1 MRIVFFGSPAVALP
15 SLERLL
21 LSGHDIPLVVTQP
34 DHPAGR
40 GRRLTPCPVK
50 AFARERGIPSYEP
63 ERIRKDPAAVARLR
77 ETGAVL
83 HVVVAYGQIM
93 PGPVIDLPP
102 YRSLNVHFSLLPKY
116 RGASPVAWAIR
127 NGEPVTG
134 ITIFRLN
141 ERMDEGDIFSSVEA
155 PIRPDDTTGL
165 LEARLA
171 VLGAELLVE
180 TIGRI
185 DVLVPKAQNHA
196 LATAAPKLKKE
207 FGQVDWSQSAAAIDR
222 HVRAMNPWPTAFT
235 FFGGERLILHE
246 GRPLAPEA
254 PAVGRAPGTV
264 LETSAAGIR
273 ISCGEGTEYLLTRL
287 QAEGRNPLEAA
298 VFIRGGRLAS
308 GTVLHAQQNDSIEN
322 HP

>member
-1 MRIVFFGSPAVALP
+1 MRIVFFGSPAAALP

-21 LSGHDIPLVVTQP
+21 LAGHDIPLVVTQP
-34 DHPAGR
+34 DRPAGR

-50 AFARERGIPSYEP
+50 AFARERGIPTYEP
-63 ERIRKDPAAVARLR
+63 ERIRKDPAAVDRLR
-77 ETGAVL
+77 AAGAVL

-155 PIRPDDTTGL
+155 PIRPDDTTGS

-185 DVLVPKAQNHA
+185 DLLVPKAQNHA
-196 LATAAPKLKKE
+196 LATPAPKLKKE
-207 FGQVDWSQSAAAIDR
+207 LGLVDWSQKAAAIDR
-222 HVRAMNPWPTAFT
+222 HIRAMNPWPAAFT
-235 FFGGERLILHE
+235 FFGSERLILHE
-246 GRPLAPEA
+246 GRALAPEA
-254 PAVGRAPGTV
+254 PTADRAPGTV

-273 ISCGEGTEYLLTRL
+273 IGCGEGTEYLLTRL
-287 QAEGRNPLEAA
+287 QAEGRNPMEAA
-298 VFIRGGRLAS
+298 VFIRGGRLAP
-308 GTVLHAQQNDSIEN
+308 GMVLHARRGDSA
-322 HP
+322 